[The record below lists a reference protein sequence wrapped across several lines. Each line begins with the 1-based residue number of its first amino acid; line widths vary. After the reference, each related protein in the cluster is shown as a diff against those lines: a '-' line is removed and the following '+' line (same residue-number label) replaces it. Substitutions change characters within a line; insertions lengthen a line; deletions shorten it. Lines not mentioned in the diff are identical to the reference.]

1 MSNNLKGLASMV
13 LSVPARLL
21 LIVGTPLTRLW
32 NHARMSCR
40 VAGTLDPSVVVLGLP
55 EIHGTG
61 NICVGK
67 RLHLYRELYLETQ
80 DEGVIELGDDVVI
93 SRGTHIVA
101 FNRITIGAGSMIGEY
116 CSIRDANHRFGEG
129 VTIRDSGHTSEPIT
143 IGSNVWIGRG
153 VAILPGVTIEDYAVV
168 GANAVV
174 TRNVARGAIVA
185 GVPAKPMPTKE
196 PK

>member
-1 MSNNLKGLASMV
+1 MSNSVKGLASKV
-13 LSVPARLL
+13 LSVPASILAK
-21 LIVGTPLTRLW
+21 VGTPLARLW
-32 NHARMSCR
+32 NHARMSSR
-40 VAGTLDPSVVVLGLP
+40 ISGPLDPSVVVLGLP

-61 NICVGK
+61 NIILGK

-80 DEGVIELGDDVVI
+80 EDGVIELGDDVVM
-93 SRGTHIVA
+93 SRGTHIVS
-101 FNRITIGAGSMIGEY
+101 FSRITIGAGSMIGEY

-129 VTIRDSGHTSEPIT
+129 ITIRDSGHTSEPIT

-174 TRNVARGAIVA
+174 TRSVARGSIVA

-196 PK
+196 SK